1 MFKYGILSTASII
14 DRFVA
19 GIRESKDGHV
29 QALASR
35 TLDNA
40 ILIIIMVVMKNYIK
54 IMILILFISLLLMD
68 IIIVIVKML

>member
-40 ILIIIMVVMKNYIK
+40 KKAAKRLDINNYYGSINCRECMGNFK
-54 IMILILFISLLLMD
+54 DDMAGRES
-68 IIIVIVKML
+68 